1 MTDTAVIEIAM
12 NTMMVTAKLAAPI
25 LVVSLAIGVFVSL
38 IQSVTQVQEYT
49 LTFVPKLGGIALVI
63 LVAGSWML
71 HEMISFTQD
80 LFASLPNL
88 LGI

>member
-12 NTMMVTAKLAAPI
+12 NTMMITAKLAAPI
-25 LVVSLAIGVFVSL
+25 LIVSLAIGVFVSL

-71 HEMISFTQD
+71 HEMVTFTQD
-80 LFASLPNL
+80 LFAALPVL
-88 LGI
+88 LGL

>member
-1 MTDTAVIEIAM
+1 MTDTAVIDIAVQ
-12 NTMMVTAKLAAPI
+12 TMMVTAKLAAPI
-25 LVVSLAIGVFVSL
+25 LIVSLAIGVAISL

-80 LFASLPNL
+80 LFASLPGL